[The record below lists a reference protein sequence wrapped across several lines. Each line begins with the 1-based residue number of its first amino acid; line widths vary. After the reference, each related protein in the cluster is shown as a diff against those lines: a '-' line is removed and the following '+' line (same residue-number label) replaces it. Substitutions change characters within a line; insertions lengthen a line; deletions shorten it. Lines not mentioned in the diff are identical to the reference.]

1 LFRLIFVPLSFTV
14 SRIAESEGFEMHTEL
29 DLLVLM
35 IAVAGACSLQHSLPL
50 DIFGRN
56 QRRNY

>member
-1 LFRLIFVPLSFTV
+1 MIFVPLSFTV
-14 SRIAESEGFEMHTEL
+14 SRVAESGEFEMRTEL

-35 IAVAGACSLQHSLPL
+35 IAVAGAWLAAVFLPL

-56 QRRNY
+56 QRHNY